1 MFVRQLNKRVYN
13 LLTGCDRD
21 KITREKAR
29 EIVANG
35 RHIRCKDYVYNF
47 ETSGGVVESTITT
60 TANWFFILAN
70 TSLWLDSSSQAK
82 DIEVKIIFEDSANET
97 PVVSPDV
104 KDSNFVPAALALSM
118 QGAGGRFEEFKN
130 LFWALGDRVNIT
142 IKVKTNGEPARGV
155 VCFTGVEID
164 NGKDW

>member
-1 MFVRQLNKRVYN
+1 MFVRQLNKRIYN
-13 LLTGCDRD
+13 LLTGGDREN
-21 KITREKAR
+21 ITRAKAR

-47 ETSGGVVESTITT
+47 ETAGGVVETTITT

-70 TSLWLDSSSQAK
+70 TSVWLDDSSQAA
-82 DIEVKIIFEDSANET
+82 DIDVKIIFEDSANET
-97 PVVSPDV
+97 PVASPNV

-118 QGAGGRFEEFKN
+118 QKGGRFEEFKN
-130 LFWALGDRVNIT
+130 LFWALGDRVNVT

-155 VCFTGVEID
+155 ICFTGVEID
-164 NGKDW
+164 TAGEW

>member
-1 MFVRQLNKRVYN
+1 MFVRQLNKRIYN
-13 LLTGCDRD
+13 LLTGGDRE
-21 KITREKAR
+21 KITRAKAR

-47 ETSGGVVESTITT
+47 ETAGGVAETTITT

-70 TSLWLDSSSQAK
+70 TSVWLDDSSQAA
-82 DIEVKIIFEDSANET
+82 DIDVKIIFEDSANET
-97 PVVSPDV
+97 PVASPNV

-118 QGAGGRFEEFKN
+118 QMGGRFEEFKN
-130 LFWALGDRVNIT
+130 LFWALGDRVNVT

-155 VCFTGVEID
+155 ICFTGVEID
-164 NGKDW
+164 TAGEW

>member
-1 MFVRQLNKRVYN
+1 MFVRQLNKRIYN
-13 LLTGCDRD
+13 LLTGGDRE
-21 KITREKAR
+21 KITRAKAR

-47 ETSGGVVESTITT
+47 ETAGGVVETTITT

-70 TSLWLDSSSQAK
+70 TSVWLDDSSQAA
-82 DIEVKIIFEDSANET
+82 DIDVKIIFEDSANET
-97 PVVSPDV
+97 PVASPNV

-118 QGAGGRFEEFKN
+118 QKGGRFEEFKN
-130 LFWALGDRVNIT
+130 LFWALGDRVNVT

-155 VCFTGVEID
+155 ICFTGVEID
-164 NGKDW
+164 TAGEW

>member
-1 MFVRQLNKRVYN
+1 MFVRQLNKRIYN
-13 LLTGCDRD
+13 LLTGGDRE
-21 KITREKAR
+21 KITRAKAR

-47 ETSGGVVESTITT
+47 ETAGGVAETTITT

-70 TSLWLDSSSQAK
+70 TSVWLDDSSQAA
-82 DIEVKIIFEDSANET
+82 DIDVKIIFEDSANET
-97 PVVSPDV
+97 PVASPNV

-118 QGAGGRFEEFKN
+118 QKGGRFEEFKN
-130 LFWALGDRVNIT
+130 LFWALGDRVNVT

-155 VCFTGVEID
+155 ICFTGVEID
-164 NGKDW
+164 TAGEW